1 MSTHFFTD
9 KAKSLLSAFNAKIG
23 QTEQEG
29 KITTWEKI
37 THDDTTYYTHK
48 STEWRNEAFFLP
60 KIESDKLTF
69 NIIKPKGKDIT
80 TAAYGYYHG
89 HLIET
94 FLNHFDDVF
103 SSADASARPQAGDV
117 IS

>member
-1 MSTHFFTD
+1 MSTHFFTSQ
-9 KAKSLLSAFNAKIG
+9 AKKLLDSFNARID
-23 QTEQEG
+23 QAEQKG
-29 KITTWEKI
+29 KITTWEKVI
-37 THDDTTYYTHK
+37 HNNTTYYTHK
-48 STEWRNEAFFLP
+48 STEWRNKAFFLP

-69 NIIKPKGKDIT
+69 NIIKPKENNIT
-80 TAAYGYYHG
+80 VTAYGYYHG

-103 SSADASARPQAGDV
+103 SSAHASAGPQTGDV